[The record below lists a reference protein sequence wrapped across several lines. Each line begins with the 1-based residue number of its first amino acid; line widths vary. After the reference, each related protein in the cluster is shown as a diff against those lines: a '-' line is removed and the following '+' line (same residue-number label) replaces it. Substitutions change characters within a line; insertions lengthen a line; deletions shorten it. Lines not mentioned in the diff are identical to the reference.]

1 MTQQDLIYMQTA
13 EAFAQLSKAQRKKVG
28 AILVTNQGVVIPGVN
43 GSPSGTSNICED
55 TVKVFE
61 EDQDGAYLT
70 YKLVTKPTTLHAELN
85 CILKC
90 AKEGVS
96 CLDSVLYT
104 SLSPC
109 LPCSAMLKQAGVK
122 KVYYRELYRDESGIQ
137 YLINNG
143 VLVEQI

>member
-28 AILVTNQGVVIPGVN
+28 AILVTNQGVVIPGTN
-43 GSPSGTSNICED
+43 GTPSGTSNVCED
-55 TVKVFE
+55 IVETGVYP
-61 EDQDGAYLT
+61 A
-70 YKLVTKPTTLHAELN
+70 YKLVTKPEVLHGELN

-96 CLDSVLYT
+96 CLDAVLYT

-109 LPCSAMLKQAGVK
+109 LPCAAMLKQAGVK
-122 KVYYRELYRDESGIQ
+122 KVYYRELYRDESGVQ
-137 YLINNG
+137 YLLNNG

>member
-1 MTQQDLIYMQTA
+1 MNQDLIYMQTA

-28 AILVTNQGVVIPGVN
+28 AILVTNQGVVIPGTN
-43 GSPSGTSNICED
+43 GTASGTSNICED
-55 TVKVFE
+55 TIKTYD
-61 EDQDGAYLT
+61 EDPHGMYPSW
-70 YKLVTKPTTLHAELN
+70 KLVTKPEVIHAELN

-96 CLDSVLYT
+96 CLDAVLYT

-122 KVYYRELYRDESGIQ
+122 KVYYRELYRDESGVQ
-137 YLINNG
+137 YLLNNG

>member
-1 MTQQDLIYMQTA
+1 MNQQDLIYMQTA

-43 GSPSGTSNICED
+43 GTPSGTSNICED
-55 TVKVFE
+55 IEYTI
-61 EDQDGAYLT
+61 GNIAN
-70 YKLVTKPTTLHAELN
+70 LVTKPEVIHAELN

-96 CLDSVLYT
+96 CLDAVLYT

-122 KVYYRELYRDESGIQ
+122 KVYYRDLYRDESGVSF
-137 YLINNG
+137 LINNG
-143 VLVEQI
+143 VSVEKI

>member
-1 MTQQDLIYMQTA
+1 MQTA
-13 EAFAQLSKAQRKKVG
+13 EAFALLSKAQRKKVG

-43 GSPSGTSNICED
+43 GTPSGTDNTCEKLEYTVGNIS
-55 TVKVFE
+55 
-61 EDQDGAYLT
+61 A
-70 YKLVTKPTTLHAELN
+70 LVTRPEVIHAELQ

-96 CLDSVLYT
+96 CLDAVLYT

-122 KVYYRELYRDESGIQ
+122 KVFYRELYRDESGIQ
-137 YLINNG
+137 YLLNNG

>member
-1 MTQQDLIYMQTA
+1 MKQNLIYMQTA

-43 GSPSGTSNICED
+43 GTPSATSNICED

-61 EDQDGAYLT
+61 EDQDGAYIA
-70 YKLVTKPTTLHAELN
+70 YKLVTKPEVIHAELN

-96 CLDSVLYT
+96 CLDAVLYT

-122 KVYYRELYRDESGIQ
+122 KVYYRELYRDESGVQ
-137 YLINNG
+137 YLISNG
-143 VLVEQI
+143 VIVERI

>member
-43 GSPSGTSNICED
+43 GTPSGTDNTCEKLEYTIGNIS
-55 TVKVFE
+55 
-61 EDQDGAYLT
+61 A
-70 YKLVTKPTTLHAELN
+70 LVTKPEVLHGELN

-96 CLDSVLYT
+96 CLDAVLYT

-122 KVYYRELYRDESGIQ
+122 KVYYRELYRDESGVQ
-137 YLINNG
+137 YLLNNG

>member
-1 MTQQDLIYMQTA
+1 MQTA

-43 GSPSGTSNICED
+43 GTPSGTDNTCED
-55 TVKVFE
+55 TVKVYG
-61 EDQDGAYLT
+61 EDEDGEYIA
-70 YKLVTKPTTLHAELN
+70 YKLVTKPEVLHGELN

-96 CLDSVLYT
+96 CLDAVLYT
-104 SLSPC
+104 TLSPC

-122 KVYYRELYRDESGIQ
+122 KVFYQEEYRDNSGIL
-137 YLINNG
+137 YLQNNG
-143 VLVEQI
+143 VIIERI